1 MEIPEQRDL
10 PRDFSQFLPTC
21 LSFVLKELKVWNKN
35 IRPNAHLGA
44 APCSNI
50 KIKSINEYLLNS
62 HFQYYFVICSDN
74 FSLLNPTRKWTLFL
88 NSKQEEKKQYIA

>member
-21 LSFVLKELKVWNKN
+21 LSFVLKELKVCNKN

-44 APCSNI
+44 APCRTICFLVVTS
-50 KIKSINEYLLNS
+50 KLN
-62 HFQYYFVICSDN
+62 
-74 FSLLNPTRKWTLFL
+74 L
-88 NSKQEEKKQYIA
+88 